1 MIRTPQQA
9 SDKRK
14 TSAGDIH
21 FIANRLRRY
30 FAPASIFPPPGSTA
44 AMTGNRNVS
53 ISSGIQANNPPQDT
67 QVIRLGGGRAI
78 YRFAT
83 AFKNPPIIHAIA
95 VTANPNGPQ
104 EITLAG
110 YASVRG
116 GGNVTAVILQS
127 SDATDSRLL
136 HVTATGNP
144 D

>member
-9 SDKRK
+9 KERRV
-14 TSAGDIH
+14 TPGEVH
-21 FIANRLRRY
+21 FLANRLRRY
-30 FAPASIFPPPGSTA
+30 FAPASIFPPPGSTRG
-44 AMTGNRNVS
+44 MTGNRNVS
-53 ISSGIQANNPPQDT
+53 ISSGIQANTAPTDRS
-67 QVIRLGGGRAI
+67 VIRFGGGRAI
-78 YRFAT
+78 YRFT
-83 AFKNPPIIHAIA
+83 TSFKNPPIIKAIA

-136 HVTATGNP
+136 HVSAEGNP